1 MRTEKAL
8 LVSVLG
14 LVLFFEILNTI
25 QNNNKMN
32 STKHEIQEL
41 AENSIENV
49 LNGEASALEK
59 FIENKKLEEYH
70 KRVSEAVKP
79 EAIIERELYN
89 EKRLNK
95 HGAFIELSNTG
106 DRLDY
111 SHCPKWC
118 EARDILKEIE
128 HDLKMSAKTKHE
140 VVDCNG
146 EIVPKVPVKTHG
158 KQIIKVSY

>member
-1 MRTEKAL
+1 MRKEKAL

-49 LNGEASALEK
+49 LNGEASALET
-59 FIENKKLEEYH
+59 FIDARKQAEYYT
-70 KRVSEAVKP
+70 KIAEAVKDL
-79 EAIIERELYN
+79 AIEERELYK
-89 EKRLNK
+89 EKRLK
-95 HGAFIELSNTG
+95 MKGAAIELSYSG
-106 DRLDY
+106 DRLQYDDDTIY
-111 SHCPKWC
+111 K
-118 EARDILKEIE
+118 ELNQALKQRQNELKEAYKCDNII
-128 HDLKMSAKTKHE
+128 
-140 VVDCNG
+140 VDCNG